1 MTARLQFR
9 GSNWFTTG
17 EGQSMAEM
25 AQVGMLDLTK
35 LATRA
40 YPLAKIN
47 EALAEVQTRPGGFVN
62 IVVHPDH

>member
-1 MTARLQFR
+1 
-9 GSNWFTTG
+9 
-17 EGQSMAEM
+17 MAEM

-47 EALAEVQTRPGGFVN
+47 DALAEVQTRPGGFVN